1 MSMEA
6 ALDEERLGV
15 LELLEGLNKQP
26 PRQPR
31 GSNSSMGSDS
41 LNRSTS
47 PYNAH
52 RSPVRSMLDIAN
64 ESIPRHSS
72 IAGTTSSGITQG
84 QQLPIRSMLD
94 VGFPPSQSHTT
105 AQASTTDAPHTS
117 AIGQHPRSFSDAM
130 SRPPE
135 FGPRGTH
142 GRPKGDITEGYQF
155 SGYLQSNPGGPVAP
169 KRNTLAGKRP
179 SPNSMAEAVRG
190 ELTGYNPRDRG
201 RSLGISGIGSN
212 NKSRSPHNR
221 LGLRSSS
228 PGMGPAPP
236 SNKLVMDSGLTVDK
250 DSAYRRLSDANLA
263 LHGGSFS
270 SLANQTRRRTD
281 SDDKRDQ
288 RLQKDYTFTGGDHA
302 MESSDEEATSD
313 EEGHRG
319 RRKGARHDT
328 DGCHPESKTIGMGRT
343 TGPRTA
349 QSLMA
354 AAEEESKCLNML
366 SRLDTDDRRTNDR
379 GQGAEKVQSQVAFG
393 A

>member
-31 GSNSSMGSDS
+31 GSNSSVGSDS
-41 LNRSTS
+41 LNRSVS
-47 PYNAH
+47 PYSAH

-94 VGFPPSQSHTT
+94 VGFPPSHSRTT

-117 AIGQHPRSFSDAM
+117 VSGQHSRSLSDAM
-130 SRPPE
+130 PRPPE
-135 FGPRGTH
+135 FGPRGIH

-169 KRNTLAGKRP
+169 KRNTLAGKKP
-179 SPNSMAEAVRG
+179 SSNSMAEAVRG
-190 ELTGYNPRDRG
+190 DRG

-228 PGMGPAPP
+228 PGIGPAPP

-270 SLANQTRRRTD
+270 TLANNTRRRTD

-302 MESSDEEATSD
+302 MESSDEATSD
-313 EEGHRG
+313 EEGRRG
-319 RRKGARHDT
+319 RRKGTRHDT
-328 DGCHPESKTIGMGRT
+328 DRDHPESKTIGMGRT
-343 TGPRTA
+343 PGPRTA
-349 QSLMA
+349 QSLLA
-354 AAEEESKCLNML
+354 AAEEESKCLNMPPV
-366 SRLDTDDRRTNDR
+366 D
-379 GQGAEKVQSQVAFG
+379 
-393 A
+393 